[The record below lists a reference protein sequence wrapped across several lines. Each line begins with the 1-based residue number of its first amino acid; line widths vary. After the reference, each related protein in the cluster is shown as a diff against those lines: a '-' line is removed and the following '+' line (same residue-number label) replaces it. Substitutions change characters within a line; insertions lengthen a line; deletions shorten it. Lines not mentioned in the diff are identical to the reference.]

1 MKVRCISTSLDARQ
15 KIALALPPNGV
26 IFDNR
31 LTVGEEYLV
40 IGLTYELGST
50 NAGAGVYVHV
60 LLTNG
65 DVAYS
70 HLYLF
75 EVIDPRSS
83 RYWHVR
89 MVQFDGGQFV
99 ELLPPTLFGVLS
111 TTDDDARTSLE
122 QERASAT
129 ALHSPEFR
137 HTCDLLR
144 REFDG
149 WSV

>member
-15 KIALALPPNGV
+15 KIALALPPNGI

-40 IGLTYELGST
+40 IGLTFELGST
-50 NAGAGVYVHV
+50 NARAGVYVHV

-83 RYWHVR
+83 RYCMCEWSS
-89 MVQFDGGQFV
+89 
-99 ELLPPTLFGVLS
+99 S
-111 TTDDDARTSLE
+111 TGSSSSNCSRQRCLA
-122 QERASAT
+122 
-129 ALHSPEFR
+129 
-137 HTCDLLR
+137 C
-144 REFDG
+144 
-149 WSV
+149 